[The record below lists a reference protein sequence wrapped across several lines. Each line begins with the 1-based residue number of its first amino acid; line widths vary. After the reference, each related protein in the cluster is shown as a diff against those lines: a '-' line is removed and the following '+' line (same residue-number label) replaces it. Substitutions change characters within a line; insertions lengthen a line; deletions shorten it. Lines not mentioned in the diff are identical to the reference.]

1 MLELSPRNW
10 QHYWR
15 RWLEL
20 GSAAVTLSKESRVS
34 NARKKPRQWGGY
46 SRVKT
51 DDNILEM
58 TLFFCVLLILLN
70 YDAVACRFP
79 SVSTYTKGVHGK
91 SKESRVVRVMQEVA
105 WRTWMFMMQVM
116 FVS

>member
-1 MLELSPRNW
+1 M
-10 QHYWR
+10 
-15 RWLEL
+15 
-20 GSAAVTLSKESRVS
+20 
-34 NARKKPRQWGGY
+34 
-46 SRVKT
+46 KT